1 MGGVILGVNVDH
13 VATLRN
19 ARLPAGQTRLPSS
32 GRRRGGVYPDPVK
45 AALVCERAGAHSIV
59 MHLREDRR
67 HIRDHD
73 LFRAKE
79 ALKIRLNMEM
89 SAAPGIVRVA
99 SRLAPA
105 QATLVP
111 EKRMERTTEG
121 GLDLRKKPALV
132 RRAIDRLKSRGVEVS
147 LFIDPD
153 LRQIELA
160 KKMGADA
167 VEFHTGDYA
176 VAAGGDREREWKRLR
191 NASRAASQFGI
202 IAHAGHGLDYDN
214 VASLKK
220 IRSIRE
226 LNIGY
231 SIISRSLWT
240 GLEKAVREMLRL
252 VS

>member
-1 MGGVILGVNVDH
+1 MLLGVNVDH

-19 ARLPAGQTRLPSS
+19 AR
-32 GRRRGGVYPDPVK
+32 GGPEPDPVR
-45 AALVCERAGAHSIV
+45 AALVCQKAGAHSVV

-67 HIRDHD
+67 HIRDRD

-79 ALKIRLNMEM
+79 ALRIRLNMEM
-89 SAAPGIVRVA
+89 STAPQIVKIA
-99 SRLAPA
+99 GRLGPH

-121 GLDLRKKPALV
+121 GLDLVKNGPAA
-132 RRAIDRLKSRGVEVS
+132 RRALEALKSRGVEVS

-153 LRQIELA
+153 PRQVELA
-160 KKMGADA
+160 KRFGADA

-176 VAAGGDREREWKRLR
+176 NAKKGTARLREWKRLQK
-191 NASRAASQFGI
+191 AVGLAAQMPLL
-202 IAHAGHGLDYDN
+202 AHAGHGLDYEN
-214 VASLKK
+214 VSALKK
-220 IRSIRE
+220 ITGLVE

-240 GLEKAVREMLRL
+240 GLDKAVRDMRRL
-252 VS
+252 I